1 MRHWVGPWGILI
13 AVFWQNHCWDKKEGR
28 DKATGRPH
36 EEMEKAI
43 RPLLSTRARTL
54 DFPHGLR
61 ARSHSKSHRS
71 SPNHSP
77 VLTALTW
84 LNEALASHPHPR
96 FLHPA
101 AVDFP
106 WECPA
111 LLEGPETLRVSQPC
125 AQTFPQATT
134 AQPAHPAPGL
144 EDLVARG
151 LALSS

>member
-1 MRHWVGPWGILI
+1 MWNLCLFRFFSLVPSGLQEGLVSVALLPRDQVIM
-13 AVFWQNHCWDKKEGR
+13 KE
-28 DKATGRPH
+28 
-36 EEMEKAI
+36 EKP
-43 RPLLSTRARTL
+43 RVLFHQHTHSCLSPTL
-54 DFPHGLR
+54 EG
-61 ARSHSKSHRS
+61 

-84 LNEALASHPHPR
+84 LNETLASHPHPR